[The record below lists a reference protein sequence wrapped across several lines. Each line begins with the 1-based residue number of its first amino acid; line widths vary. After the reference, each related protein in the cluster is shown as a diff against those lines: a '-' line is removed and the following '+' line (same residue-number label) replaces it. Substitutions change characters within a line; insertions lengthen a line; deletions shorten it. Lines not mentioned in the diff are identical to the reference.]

1 MLGTSMSELII
12 NKYQRRDDSLK
23 SSNLSLKNQSKLKQL
38 FDTKT
43 KNDPFRIS
51 CAVVS
56 LADIKF
62 FFEFISTYK
71 ESFSEKSFNAAKNL
85 VNDISFLNKNDKIF
99 ENKNKNEVNK
109 NSAFPEYEPQTMPSN
124 NKNSNK
130 HVNENNFNESN

>member
-1 MLGTSMSELII
+1 M
-12 NKYQRRDDSLK
+12 
-23 SSNLSLKNQSKLKQL
+23 
-38 FDTKT
+38 

-109 NSAFPEYEPQTMPSN
+109 NSAYPEYEP
-124 NKNSNK
+124 
-130 HVNENNFNESN
+130 

>member
-1 MLGTSMSELII
+1 MLGTSMSELV
-12 NKYQRRDDSLK
+12 NNTCQRRDDSLK
-23 SSNLSLKNQSKLKQL
+23 SSNLSLRNQNKLKFL
-38 FDTKT
+38 FDAKT

-71 ESFSEKSFNAAKNL
+71 ESFTEKSFNAAKNL

-109 NSAFPEYEPQTMPSN
+109 SSAYPEYEP
-124 NKNSNK
+124 
-130 HVNENNFNESN
+130 